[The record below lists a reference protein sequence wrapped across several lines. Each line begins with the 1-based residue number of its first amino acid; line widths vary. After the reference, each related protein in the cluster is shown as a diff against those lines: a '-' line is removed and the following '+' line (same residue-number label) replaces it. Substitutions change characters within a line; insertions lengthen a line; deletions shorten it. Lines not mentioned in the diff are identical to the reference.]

1 MVIREDHFL
10 ELASDI
16 ENCIRLLE
24 WKHVGPHHFL
34 VMERPVNCSDLHQ
47 VIEEF
52 GILAEN
58 RIRRIFRQTVR
69 ACIACTEKR
78 FVHGDI
84 KPENILVDL
93 DRWDAKLIDFGF
105 SRYFDD
111 DRPFFYLEGTTD
123 YLPPEW
129 EREGC
134 VRSLPATVWSLGLV
148 LFEMCTFVD
157 VSARKPSDIENVTD
171 DVLRSLLLSILVER
185 WQDRPKLGEV
195 YAHEWLQYKKDETEN
210 C

>member
-1 MVIREDHFL
+1 MEKYDLTKHIFNGTFGSVFAGVRRSDQLPVAVKKVKTTCKSYPSDKHGRMVIREVHFL

-58 RIRRIFRQTVR
+58 KIRRIFRQTVR
-69 ACIACTEKR
+69 ACIACAEKR

-148 LFEMCTFVD
+148 LFEMCTFLD
-157 VSARKPSDIENVTD
+157 
-171 DVLRSLLLSILVER
+171 
-185 WQDRPKLGEV
+185 
-195 YAHEWLQYKKDETEN
+195 
-210 C
+210 